1 MSNPTF
7 SKNERAYIEA
17 HKRDAEAAL
26 RALITDIHT
35 ARREIASYAMAF
47 SSMAQFL
54 EEVLAIEDRGKQRL
68 TLQGVIQVCHNFSVP
83 INNVYAG
90 LRSIGNFDHETPVVK
105 KAKKRP
111 ARQASKSLGALPI
124 PT

>member
-1 MSNPTF
+1 MSNRTF

-17 HKRDAEAAL
+17 HKHDAEAAL
-26 RALITDIHT
+26 RALITDINT
-35 ARREIASYAMAF
+35 ARREVASYAMAF

-54 EEVLAIEDRGKQRL
+54 EEVLAIEDRGAQRQ

-90 LRSIGNFDHETPVVK
+90 LRSIGNFDPEEPIVK

-111 ARQASKSLGALPI
+111 SRLAPKSLGTNPLP
-124 PT
+124 T

>member
-1 MSNPTF
+1 MSNQTF

-17 HKRDAEAAL
+17 NKRDAEAAL

-54 EEVLAIEDRGKQRL
+54 EEVLAIEDQAKQRL

-83 INNVYAG
+83 ISNVYEG
-90 LRSIGNFDHETPVVK
+90 LRSIGNFDPEEPIVK

-111 ARQASKSLGALPI
+111 SRLASKSLGTNPLP
-124 PT
+124 T